1 MERNN
6 RPVNR
11 EKNVTGSGNGVHR
24 QGQGLGTGSVGGG
37 KRPTAAQSTR
47 NSGEVTRSSG
57 RSPLLIVIVLV
68 VLLLGGGGGLLGN
81 LFSGGESGGYGESYA
96 NSYNNSYSSSSGSN
110 SNPGSSALYSDLLP
124 GGSLFSGSGS
134 SSGWTNSSNTG
145 VLNRE
150 VNDAAREKYTDILG
164 DGQDQVTVMVYMCGT
179 DLESRS
185 AMASKDLKEMTNAT
199 LSENVNLLVYT
210 GGCTQWQNSIVSSSV
225 NQIYQVKDG
234 GLARLES
241 NAGTGSMTDPDTLT
255 GFIQWCAENFPANRY
270 ELILWD
276 HGGGSLSGYGYDQKN
291 PKSGSMSLAA
301 LDSALSKAGLTYD
314 FIGFDACLMATV
326 ENAAMLSR
334 YADYLIASEETE
346 PGIGWY
352 YTNWLTELS
361 AAPSMS
367 TLDVGKRI
375 VDDFISTCNQ
385 QCSGQS
391 TTLSVVDLAE
401 LGETLPADLSAFS
414 QDLRKRI
421 TDGEY
426 KSVSTARSGARE
438 FARSSVIDQIDFVD
452 FAQRLD
458 TDEGR
463 QLASV
468 LLSAVKYNRT
478 SSSMTNAYGLSVYF
492 PLKKMSSVDT
502 AVKTY
507 DALGM
512 DEDFTDCIREFASL
526 EVSGQAASG
535 GSNTAYS
542 SLLGGLSSSSAGQ
555 SALDIGD
562 LLSAFLGGDLSGVS
576 GLSQSNSGFL
586 TGRSLEDIQSTADYL
601 AQNSFDA
608 SALVWKQDER
618 QRYILSLSD
627 EQWELV
633 QDVDLNLFYDDGEGY
648 VDMGLDNIFSFDSEG
663 NLVADL
669 EGTWLSINNQPVAYY
684 HLSTVED
691 GDAYTITG
699 RVPAFL
705 NGEKVNLIV
714 IFTSDNPKGYVA
726 GAQPVYESWETETVA
741 RGLLEIEKGDTLQF
755 LCDFYSYD
763 GAYQDSYQLGET
775 MTVSGG
781 LTVHDTYLGSG
792 RTLVLYRFTDIYNQH
807 YWTEALTVH

>member
-110 SNPGSSALYSDLLP
+110 SNPGSSSLYSDLLP

-150 VNDAAREKYTDILG
+150 VNDAAREKYTNILG
-164 DGQDQVTVMVYMCGT
+164 DGQDQVTIMVYMCGT

-367 TLDVGKRI
+367 ALDVGKRI

-601 AQNSFDA
+601 ARNSFDA

-648 VDMGLDNIFSFDSEG
+648 VDMGLDNIFSFDIEG